1 MPKNIL
7 RSLTNCLS
15 KDAQMAARNQQVADD
30 DILTLFR
37 QSNVPMT
44 APELAQ
50 DLPITRQGVHKRLQQ
65 MADDGTLQKK
75 ETGSATIYWL
85 PSMFPRE

>member
-1 MPKNIL
+1 
-7 RSLTNCLS
+7 
-15 KDAQMAARNQQVADD
+15 MAARNQQVADD

-37 QSNVPMT
+37 ESNVPMT

-50 DLPITRQGVHKRLQQ
+50 DLPITRQGVHKRLKQ
-65 MADDGTLQKK
+65 MAEEGTLRKK

-85 PSMFPRE
+85 PEMFPRE